1 MVRLLEPANQHL
13 KDVIVGALET
23 GMRKGELLSLQW
35 KQVRWLQNDLY
46 LPGAKTKAR
55 RDRKIPISSPLRD
68 VLTRRHYGLTE
79 GPNPQRFKFGPDH
92 YVFGNEAGD
101 RIQDVKTAW
110 ENVVLKA
117 HGSKPKRTATGGLP
131 IEQQAKLAEI
141 DLHFHDLRH
150 EAGSRKLEA
159 GWPLHAVSAFLGH
172 ANVTTTGR
180 YLNVKDDYL
189 QELIERKPL
198 TLVKA

>member
-1 MVRLLEPANQHL
+1 LLEHANAHL
-13 KDVIVGALET
+13 KGVILAALET

-35 KQVRWLQNDLY
+35 KQVRWIQNEIY
-46 LPGAKTKAR
+46 LPGAKTKTKRGR
-55 RDRKIPISSPLRD
+55 RIPISPTLREI
-68 VLTRRHYGLTE
+68 LTRRQYGAT
-79 GPNPQRFKFGPDH
+79 K
-92 YVFGNEAGD
+92 A
-101 RIQDVKTAW
+101 RIRSTSSSARSTTCLATRPVSGSSMSRRPW

-117 HGSKPKRTATGGLP
+117 HGTKPERTATASLTRAC
-131 IEQQAKLAEI
+131 QAAIKQI
-141 DLHFHDLRH
+141 DLKFHDLRH

-172 ANVTTTGR
+172 GDVTTTAR

-198 TLVKA
+198 ALVRG

>member
-1 MVRLLEPANQHL
+1 MSPIAEREQ
-13 KDVIVGALET
+13 
-23 GMRKGELLSLQW
+23 SLQW
-35 KQVRWLQNDLY
+35 KQVRLLQNGLH
-46 LPGAKTKAR
+46 LPGVKTKAR
-55 RDRKIPISSPLRD
+55 RDRKIPISPTLRD
-68 VLTRRHYGLTE
+68 ILARRQHGMTE

-92 YVFGNEAGD
+92 YVFGDEAGD
-101 RIQDVKTAW
+101 KIQDVKTAW
-110 ENVVLKA
+110 ENTVLKA
-117 HGSKPKRTATGGLP
+117 HGVKPERTVTGGLSA
-131 IEQQAKLAEI
+131 ERQAKIAAI

-172 ANVTTTGR
+172 ANVTTTAR

-198 TLVKA
+198 VLVKG

>member
-1 MVRLLEPANQHL
+1 V
-13 KDVIVGALET
+13 
-23 GMRKGELLSLQW
+23 
-35 KQVRWLQNDLY
+35 
-46 LPGAKTKAR
+46 
-55 RDRKIPISSPLRD
+55 
-68 VLTRRHYGLTE
+68 
-79 GPNPQRFKFGPDH
+79 
-92 YVFGNEAGD
+92 
-101 RIQDVKTAW
+101 

-117 HGSKPKRTATGGLP
+117 HGVKPERTVTGGLSK
-131 IEQQAKLAEI
+131 EKQAKIAGI

-172 ANVTTTGR
+172 ANVTTTAR

-198 TLVKA
+198 ALVKA